1 MRIRELKPG
10 IQSLGPS
17 NNPEPISISANL
29 QFTDREMQLPR
40 LFFLFPLFLLFSVVN
55 GEEHKYLKAFPAAS
69 EGMTRFVLEL
79 PHKER
84 DEEGEFLVELIVGKT
99 IETDGVNKYFIGG
112 TLAEQPLKG
121 WGFTYYEVKKLG
133 PVGSTKIGVP
143 PGTPTVTKFVSGPKK
158 MIPYNSRV
166 PIVIYI
172 PEGAELK
179 YRIFKAGKTIAVKE
193 G

>member
-1 MRIRELKPG
+1 MR
-10 IQSLGPS
+10 S
-17 NNPEPISISANL
+17 
-29 QFTDREMQLPR
+29 T
-40 LFFLFPLFLLFSVVN
+40 LLFGLILIPSVIILIPSVIKA
-55 GEEHKYLKAFPAAS
+55 EDHKYLKAFPAAS

-84 DEEGEFLVELIVGKT
+84 DDEGEFLVELIVGKT

-112 TLAEQPLKG
+112 TISAEPLKG

-133 PVGSTKIGVP
+133 PVGSTRIGVP
-143 PGTPTVTKFVSGPKK
+143 SGTPTVTKFVSGPKK

-166 PIVIYI
+166 PIVIYV
-172 PEGAELK
+172 PEGAEVQ
-179 YRIFKAGKTIAVKE
+179 YRTFKAGKTMAVKE